1 MKVIFRGIMIF
12 VILFST
18 SAVCDECTKDEI
30 KLGLPECM
38 SPKTKPIE
46 KLENSV
52 TLCSDSELTLA
63 SSQIYKKTT
72 KLFSLCS
79 DKEKSYV
86 EYRYGSPEKV
96 DFKYKSDDKNPKNII
111 YRGTYVGGSNQTT
124 MFWFYNKDYLYR
136 IEIPFTGVSKINVIQ
151 KTKKIAE
158 LKCNN
163 NAEQDSLNIKHP
175 FIKDKTSD
183 EMFKIWNI
191 AN

>member
-1 MKVIFRGIMIF
+1 MKNILVVLF
-12 VILFST
+12 VILMLDISNAK
-18 SAVCDECTKDEI
+18 SDECTKDEI

-38 SPKTKPIE
+38 SPKTKPTE
-46 KLENSV
+46 KLGNGV
-52 TLCSDSELTLA
+52 TLCSDSELILA
-63 SSQIYKKTT
+63 SSQIYIKNT

-86 EYRYGSPEKV
+86 EYRYGSPKKI
-96 DFKYKSDDKNPKNII
+96 DFQFRSDETNPKNII

-151 KTKKIAE
+151 KTKKIVE
-158 LKCNN
+158 LKCTN
-163 NAEQDSLNIKHP
+163 NAEEDSMNIKHL